1 MTTIAEPD
9 VPVAAQRRAWGVVTM
24 LLLFMMVNFMD
35 KAVLGLAGE
44 AITTELGLTS
54 TEFGAVGSA
63 FYLLFSLSG
72 IVVGG
77 LTTRFDSTWILVAM
91 MAGWCLSQFP
101 LLFPAAGFGTLVVT
115 RVVLGAAEGPA
126 YAVAN
131 HAAFTWFPDRMRNL
145 PSSVL
150 TLGSGMG
157 VALGAP
163 ILIFLITNYGWRWAF
178 GFTALAGLAW
188 LPFWLRRGGE
198 GPYGARSETAPAEGR
213 VPYRRLFCSG
223 TVLGG
228 VAASFAVYWTLA
240 LALTWFPQ
248 YLQKV
253 RGYSLAQVGPLSIIW
268 HVAGFVVIVVVGV
281 LTQRLLAR
289 GVSTRIARGVVGGV
303 AVVVAGAAMTALPH
317 VGDPVTHLVLL
328 TVAASF
334 GYVIFPLATAV
345 AAEIAP
351 AAQRGAVLGT
361 VTAVA
366 TVAGVLAPVVTGA
379 LVQRAADPAEGYG
392 TALTVAGLLMLGGG
406 ALAALAIRPELDKER
421 LASR

>member
-1 MTTIAEPD
+1 MVTITEPD
-9 VPVAAQRRAWGVVTM
+9 VPVAVRRRAWGVVTM
-24 LLLFMMVNFMD
+24 LLLFMLVNFMD

-44 AITTELGLTS
+44 SITAELGLTS

-91 MAGWCLSQFP
+91 MACWCLSQLP
-101 LLFPAAGFGTLVVT
+101 LLIPAAGFGTLVAT

-126 YAVAN
+126 HAVAN

-145 PSSVL
+145 PASVL

-163 ILIFLITNYGWRWAF
+163 VLIFIITNCGWRWAF

-198 GPYGARSETAPAEGR
+198 GPYGARSETASAER
-213 VPYRRLFCSG
+213 RAPYRRLLCNG

-268 HVAGFVVIVVVGV
+268 NVAGFVVIVVVGV

-303 AVVVAGAAMTALPH
+303 AVLVAGAAMTALPR
-317 VGDPVTHLVLL
+317 VGDPATHLVLL

-334 GYVIFPLATAV
+334 GYVVFPLATAV

-351 AAQRGAVLGT
+351 VAQRGAVLGT

-366 TVAGVLAPVVTGA
+366 TMAGVLAPVVTGA
-379 LVQRAADPAEGYG
+379 LVQGAADPAEGYG

-406 ALAALAIRPELDKER
+406 ALAALAVRPELDKER